1 MDLQLAEASRGGDG
15 GAAGAR
21 DEGAR
26 DVIGKKTEGVVE
38 ELIVD
43 ASVADENM
51 TRQESGVVGGV
62 GSNLSI
68 TLQLQLQEHRL
79 PVGHCQLV
87 VRRRRRRWRLLGAP
101 GRAALA
107 SRAVLDEGSS
117 GYPPSLSPSL
127 GYPPQLPKCLPP
139 VVGGGGISGR
149 PTNGRR
155 VWSANGRDGL
165 LQVIPMQADRAY
177 CLLDT
182 AGAWLSLLNEVD
194 TCQK

>member
-117 GYPPSLSPSL
+117 SYPPSLS
-127 GYPPQLPKCLPP
+127 
-139 VVGGGGISGR
+139 
-149 PTNGRR
+149 
-155 VWSANGRDGL
+155 
-165 LQVIPMQADRAY
+165 
-177 CLLDT
+177 
-182 AGAWLSLLNEVD
+182 LSLARLPTPATEVSPASGWRRWH
-194 TCQK
+194 QREANQREEGLVGQW

>member
-117 GYPPSLSPSL
+117 GYPPSLS
-127 GYPPQLPKCLPP
+127 
-139 VVGGGGISGR
+139 
-149 PTNGRR
+149 
-155 VWSANGRDGL
+155 
-165 LQVIPMQADRAY
+165 
-177 CLLDT
+177 
-182 AGAWLSLLNEVD
+182 LSLARLPTPATEVSPASGWRRWH
-194 TCQK
+194 QREANQREEGPVGQW

>member
-1 MDLQLAEASRGGDG
+1 MDLQLAETSRGGDG
-15 GAAGAR
+15 GATGAR

-43 ASVADENM
+43 ASEADENM

-62 GSNLSI
+62 GSSLSI

-107 SRAVLDEGSS
+107 SRAVLDEGSP
-117 GYPPSLSPSL
+117 GYPRPSLSL
-127 GYPPQLPKCLPP
+127 ARLPTPATEVSPASGWRRCQQREANQREERP
-139 VVGGGGISGR
+139 VGQW
-149 PTNGRR
+149 RR
-155 VWSANGRDGL
+155 
-165 LQVIPMQADRAY
+165 
-177 CLLDT
+177 
-182 AGAWLSLLNEVD
+182 
-194 TCQK
+194 